1 MAPSPIP
8 TGNDGDS
15 LGARRQPIS
24 RERRLTAQLREAGL
38 DLSVDVREALVVTD
52 ERALHRV
59 QRQLLDVVEREREG
73 PRETPELLRQGHVRH
88 ESVVGV
94 HGHAESLLHELTD
107 RMLLERRDRAG
118 VDVAR
123 RAELERDALVADIR
137 GERSQLHDGLID
149 DRHVLDQADP
159 VPDAVRAAVLERL
172 PDRGRTERLAGVD
185 RDREVLAPAEL
196 ERLDVGFRRMAG
208 FFTGDVE
215 ADDALLAVSDRELG
229 HLERVGAVAHR
240 ADDLAQRDRV
250 AALGPLEAANDGG
263 EDLLEVHAALGAE
276 DRRVADL
283 RVDDPVARQV
293 LAALVRDALDRV
305 GSLHDRD
312 GVREAAEIERER
324 SARGTRVEPAGEL
337 TRIDGRKTRVL
348 LVARELDDRAGAQ
361 PTVEVIV

>member
-1 MAPSPIP
+1 MTASPIP
-8 TGNDGDS
+8 VGNDDDS
-15 LGARRQPIS
+15 LGAGRQAIS
-24 RERRLTAQLREAGL
+24 RERGLAAQLREARL
-38 DLSVDVREALVVTD
+38 DLPVDVREALVVAD

-59 QRQLLDVVEREREG
+59 QRELLDVVEREAEDA
-73 PRETPELLRQGHVRH
+73 RETPELLRQRHVRH
-88 ESVVGV
+88 EPVVGV
-94 HGHAESLLHELTD
+94 HGHTEPLLHELAD
-107 RMLLERRDRAG
+107 RMLVERRDRAG

-137 GERSQLHDGLID
+137 GERSELHDGLID
-149 DRHVLDQADP
+149 DRHVLDEADP

-185 RDREVLAPAEL
+185 RDREVLAPTEL
-196 ERLDVGFRRMAG
+196 ERLEVGFRRMAG
-208 FFTGDVE
+208 FLTGDVE

-229 HLERVGAVAHR
+229 HLERVGAVAHG
-240 ADDLAQRDRV
+240 ADDLTQRDGIV
-250 AALGPLEAANDGG
+250 GFGPLEAANDGS
-263 EDLLEVHAALGAE
+263 EDLLEIHAALGAE

-283 RVDDPVARQV
+283 RIDDPVARQV

-305 GSLHDRD
+305 ASLHDRD

-324 SARGTRVEPAGEL
+324 SARGTRVEPPREL
-337 TRIDGRKTRVL
+337 TRIRGRKTRVL